1 MAVRHRGLFLSLT
14 AGLLISLASEARA
27 SMTLDF
33 AITPLVNPQVGSLER
48 ESDGTLRGTNL
59 AVTSVTQ
66 AQTGQVVQLSK
77 YLDFQTAGDGGS
89 NFFILDGLVQKYG
102 GTTPTTYTT
111 PANTTALK
119 QLADGSYLFTMKI
132 SYGYVNDSLLSQFSG
147 STGTAGWA
155 GLLTLNIGKFDN
167 SLAAGQVTSG
177 SLVLTS
183 LAPVPAGESVT
194 AVPEPSSFVLAGLG
208 LVVVAGRNRLARGRS
223 KPVIRPPP
231 RPPQATRRPPARP
244 SPGRAGGHPVCPPS
258 PDRRPHSGGCP

>member
-1 MAVRHRGLFLSLT
+1 MAVRHRGLLLSMT
-14 AGLLISLASEARA
+14 VGLFVTLAAEARA

-33 AITPLVNPQVGSLER
+33 AITPGVNPLVGSLTR
-48 ESDGTLRGTNL
+48 DSDGTLRATNL

-111 PANTTALK
+111 PANITALK

-132 SYGYVNDSLLSQFSG
+132 SYGYVNDSLLSKFSG
-147 STGTAGWA
+147 SAGTTGWT
-155 GLLTLNIGKFDN
+155 GLLTLNISKFDS
-167 SLAAGQVTSG
+167 SLAAGQVKSG

-183 LAPVPAGESVT
+183 LAPVPAGVTVT

-208 LVVVAGRNRLARGRS
+208 LVVVAGRHRMARGRS
-223 KPVIRPPP
+223 K
-231 RPPQATRRPPARP
+231 A
-244 SPGRAGGHPVCPPS
+244 
-258 PDRRPHSGGCP
+258 